1 MFARRR
7 RRCLWRRRS
16 LNTYRIKETDLS
28 YSYLRKILV
37 DNKLDAVLIGGWAV
51 YLLVNSE
58 FRRRNGFNYVGSRDI
73 DIGFRLEPDWD
84 KETLME
90 SEFASAL
97 RKLKNLGFK
106 PVSFRQQISYDYETL
121 EILTGADLRNKPEH
135 EIFRLYV
142 DMVVNVIPECF
153 EEAFG
158 FTPVDEPLLDL
169 AFHQGKDHT
178 VFIDDAGVRT
188 VKSEVLLAM
197 KLNSLPNR
205 TRDDKRLK
213 DISDIYALSWYSG
226 TRFNVIKH
234 KLYGF
239 YPREMV
245 REVISSITDGEYS
258 SVSGFINV
266 PKEEIITVLSNLS
279 K

>member
-1 MFARRR
+1 
-7 RRCLWRRRS
+7 
-16 LNTYRIKETDLS
+16 
-28 YSYLRKILV
+28 
-37 DNKLDAVLIGGWAV
+37 VLIGGWAV

-90 SEFASAL
+90 SKFASAL

-153 EEAFG
+153 EETFG

-245 REVISSITDGEYS
+245 REVISSITDGHYCAIKFIEVKGRLVDYLWCSRGGVKELGLFQPKNSCVMSGLNLFQLYKSSSGVVVYELILVS
-258 SVSGFINV
+258 SVF
-266 PKEEIITVLSNLS
+266 
-279 K
+279 